1 MSIGNL
7 SPWHSVW
14 DRNATGKRVITEG
27 RLPFRV
33 TTSWGL
39 QNPLTYL
46 GAGGAKP
53 SISTALPI
61 AVSPIANAGALA
73 MFALVPP

>member
-1 MSIGNL
+1 MPRDDELGTAKPAHI
-7 SPWHSVW
+7 
-14 DRNATGKRVITEG
+14 
-27 RLPFRV
+27 
-33 TTSWGL
+33 
-39 QNPLTYL
+39 L